1 MSKLVTK
8 NKVSVYTE
16 LFNFTWAHR
25 IKKNRKKKPL
35 QINDY
40 QLINQRSSLKFYSPK
55 LVPAIKNIKYVP
67 ECWKIITSYILDS
80 WKFLPI
86 ETGKNCLFFFFFFAF
101 VDIHVKT
108 TAVIASKHFIF

>member
-8 NKVSVYTE
+8 NEVSVYTE

-25 IKKNRKKKPL
+25 IKKKNRKKKPL

-67 ECWKIITSYILDS
+67 ECWKIITS
-80 WKFLPI
+80 
-86 ETGKNCLFFFFFFAF
+86 
-101 VDIHVKT
+101 
-108 TAVIASKHFIF
+108 